1 MAAIL
6 SLWAGG
12 MGMEVPDVLEEAADA
27 IEKRNSWRSL
37 AFFALGGL
45 IATEVMR
52 RVVTQ
57 PPAAKGWELIYWFT
71 DRVFFDGKW
80 IVLLAMGLAPFRENL
95 PIKYLAPAA
104 GLLLMAGSFLQLQD
118 PVFLVLIGML
128 VGAIVKSIR
137 WTEPALMLMS
147 VGGMMMGMP
156 INGFTGLM
164 SAKANFPPAL
174 MQQLFGST
182 AGIGGVTIAC
192 SFAAL
197 FLLARGAWMR
207 RESRA

>member
-1 MAAIL
+1 
-6 SLWAGG
+6 

-37 AFFALGGL
+37 AYFALGGL

-52 RVVTQ
+52 RIVTQ

-80 IVLLAMGLAPFRENL
+80 MVLLAMGLAPYRENL

-104 GLLLMAGSFLQLQD
+104 GLLLMVGSFLRLQD
-118 PVFLVLIGML
+118 PLFLMLVGIL
-128 VGAIVKSIR
+128 VGAILKSIR
-137 WTEPALMLMS
+137 WTEPALMLMA

-164 SAKANFPPAL
+164 AAKANFPAAL
-174 MQQLFGST
+174 MKELFGAT
-182 AGIGGVTIAC
+182 AGIGCVTIAC

-197 FLLARGAWMR
+197 FLLGRGLWMR
-207 RESRA
+207 RRKKP

>member
-1 MAAIL
+1 
-6 SLWAGG
+6 
-12 MGMEVPDVLEEAADA
+12 MGMEEPQGLETTAEA

-37 AFFALGGL
+37 AYFALGGL
-45 IATEVMR
+45 IATEIMR
-52 RVVTQ
+52 RVITQ

-80 IVLLAMGLAPFRENL
+80 IVLLAMGLAPFKENL
-95 PIKYLAPAA
+95 PIKYMAPAA
-104 GLLLMAGSFLQLQD
+104 GLLLMVGSFLQLQD
-118 PVFLVLIGML
+118 PVCLVFVGMV

-164 SAKANFPPAL
+164 SAKANFPPVL
-174 MQQLFGST
+174 MKQLFGST
-182 AGIGGVTIAC
+182 AGIGCVTIAC

-197 FLLARGAWMR
+197 FLLGRGVWLR
-207 RESRA
+207 RKTSA

>member
-1 MAAIL
+1 MGH
-6 SLWAGG
+6 WNEHGG
-12 MGMEVPDVLEEAADA
+12 PDGLKEAAQA
-27 IEKRNSWRSL
+27 IEKRNDWRSL

-45 IATEVMR
+45 IATEIMR
-52 RVVTQ
+52 RITTQ

-95 PIKYLAPAA
+95 PIKYLAPAT
-104 GLLLMAGSFLQLQD
+104 GLLLMVGSFLQLQD
-118 PVFLVLIGML
+118 PIFLVLVGIL
-128 VGAIVKSIR
+128 AGAIIKSIR

-164 SAKANFPPAL
+164 AARANFPPTL
-174 MQQLFGST
+174 MKQLFGST
-182 AGIGGVTIAC
+182 AGIGCVTIAC

-197 FLLARGAWMR
+197 FMLARGLWMR
-207 RESRA
+207 RKSSA